1 MDVRCA
7 GSGADAAGDA
17 PPVTIVIPARNE
29 AAALPSALTSALA
42 QDYAG
47 AIEIVVADGSDGPK
61 TADVVRLRFPTVR
74 IVANPDRGIAAGLNR
89 AVRAASHPVIVR
101 CDARCVLPPGY
112 VRLAVAALGRTGAA
126 AVGGRQR
133 PVGTDAFTR
142 AVAMAM
148 TTPLGAGGARY
159 RQGGD
164 VGPADTVFLGAWR
177 RETLEAAGG
186 FDETLARNEDYELN
200 WRLRQ
205 HGGTV
210 WLDPALVVDYR
221 PRGTLAALARQYFA
235 WGWWKRVMLGRH
247 PRSLRWRQ
255 AAAPALALGLAGS
268 AALAAAGLLA
278 AAAVLPALY
287 ATVLS
292 GAAAVKAVG
301 SRDPAALLLPAVL
314 GTMHLAWGAGFWC
327 ASVARRR

>member
-1 MDVRCA
+1 MAVRCA
-7 GSGADAAGDA
+7 GSAADAAGGT
-17 PPVTIVIPARNE
+17 PPVSIVIPVRNE
-29 AAALPSALTSALA
+29 AAMLPSALASALA
-42 QDYAG
+42 QDYG
-47 AIEIVVADGSDGPK
+47 GKIEIVVADGSDGPE
-61 TADVVRLRFPTVR
+61 TANRVRLRFPSVR
-74 IVANPDRGIAAGLNR
+74 VVANPDRGIAAGLNR

-112 VRLAVAALGRTGAA
+112 VRMAVAALGRTGAA
-126 AVGGRQR
+126 AVGGLQR

-148 TTPLGAGGARY
+148 TMPLGAGGARY

-164 VGPADTVFLGAWR
+164 AGPADTVFLGAWR

-205 HGGTV
+205 RGGTV
-210 WLDPALVVDYR
+210 WLDPNLAVDYR
-221 PRGTLAALARQYFA
+221 PRRTFAALARQYFA

-255 AAAPALALGLAGS
+255 AAAPALVLGLAGS
-268 AALAAAGLLA
+268 AALAAAGLFA
-278 AAAVLPALY
+278 AAAILPALY
-287 ATVLS
+287 GTALS
-292 GAAAVKAVG
+292 TAAVVKAVG
-301 SRDPAALLLPAVL
+301 SRDPGALLLPAVL
-314 GTMHLAWGAGFWC
+314 ATMHLAWGAGFWC
-327 ASVARRR
+327 ASAARRR